1 MNRFIDTKLNIKK
14 INNIMLLSI
23 IPLVIAG
30 FYKNGIKLYTQ
41 GLVNLFGM
49 FKPLIFDILGIVIG
63 MMVPFIYDRFIKHK
77 NTKLISCINM
87 YNYPFYGLLLASV
100 ISINTPIYVFAIVCF
115 VCLFL
120 YKFDIMI
127 I

>member
-1 MNRFIDTKLNIKK
+1 MSILFFRYFDAKLNIKK

-63 MMVPFIYDRFIKHK
+63 MIVPFIACR
-77 NTKLISCINM
+77 
-87 YNYPFYGLLLASV
+87 
-100 ISINTPIYVFAIVCF
+100 
-115 VCLFL
+115 
-120 YKFDIMI
+120 
-127 I
+127 

>member
-1 MNRFIDTKLNIKK
+1 MNRFINTKLNIKK

-63 MMVPFIYDRFIKHK
+63 MIVPFIYDRYMVCKI
-77 NTKLISCINM
+77 LQISYSTYNM
-87 YNYPFYGLLLASV
+87 YIDDG
-100 ISINTPIYVFAIVCF
+100 
-115 VCLFL
+115 
-120 YKFDIMI
+120 I
-127 I
+127 IKAMDLIIDQNKKIID